1 MFNKHVASR
10 PSSTNRVHK
19 HRAAFCHHCH
29 PAPPRHATLAYIP
42 CSFQHR
48 TKLPPS
54 CHQHGAMSPA
64 HPHGRS
70 DRLAG
75 PAADPLFNN
84 HVPASSTNRLHKHT
98 HRDAIRRLFHCHT
111 HVTTVMRVTPL
122 EYNMHRRKRRRRR
135 ASPPT
140 PPCRSPNALPH
151 PHNFTGLCA
160 HPSSPNRFI
169 RHRPCALLHK
179 HMQLCT
185 VDTRSCTVASARAWM
200 HGHAPHVSDR

>member
-1 MFNKHVASR
+1 MFIPASHQVA
-10 PSSTNRVHK
+10 
-19 HRAAFCHHCH
+19 
-29 PAPPRHATLAYIP
+29 
-42 CSFQHR
+42 

-54 CHQHGAMSPA
+54 CHQPCAMSPA

-70 DRLAG
+70 DRSAG

-84 HVPASSTNRLHKHT
+84 HVPASSTNRVHKHT

-151 PHNFTGLCA
+151 PHNF
-160 HPSSPNRFI
+160 PR
-169 RHRPCALLHK
+169 CALTHP
-179 HMQLCT
+179 
-185 VDTRSCTVASARAWM
+185 RRIASYATGRVRCSTNTCNCAKWTHARAQLHRHAHGCTAM
-200 HGHAPHVSDR
+200 HHT